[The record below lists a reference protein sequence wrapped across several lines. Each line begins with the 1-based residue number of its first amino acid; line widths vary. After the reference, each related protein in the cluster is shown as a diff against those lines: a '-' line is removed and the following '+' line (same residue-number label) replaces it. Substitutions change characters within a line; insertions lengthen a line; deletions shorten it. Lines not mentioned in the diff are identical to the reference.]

1 MRRDNE
7 RKSQVE
13 DSAPRVKSP
22 EALKLFYR
30 EHELYDEREL
40 YGRIERAIG
49 RAGACD
55 ICGAA
60 SKDECGH
67 A

>member
-1 MRRDNE
+1 MTRDNG
-7 RKSQVE
+7 RKSQVHE
-13 DSAPRVKSP
+13 RAPRVASP
-22 EALKLFYR
+22 KALKL
-30 EHELYDEREL
+30 LYSEREL
-40 YGRIERAIG
+40 YGRIEREIG
-49 RAGACD
+49 RTGACD